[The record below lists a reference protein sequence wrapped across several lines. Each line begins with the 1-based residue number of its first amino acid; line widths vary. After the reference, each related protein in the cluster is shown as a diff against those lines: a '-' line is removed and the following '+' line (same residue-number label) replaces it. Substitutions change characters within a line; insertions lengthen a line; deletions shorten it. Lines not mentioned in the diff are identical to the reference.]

1 MKTQLIK
8 LIPRIALLSALL
20 IVTTAASAHAQSLAN
35 RARFTIPFDFAFGEK
50 KLPAGKYAVGRA
62 VQSSNDIMMSI
73 SDDNGRMKAIVLSNA
88 VMKLDSVKKN
98 TLVFHRYGDQYF
110 LVQVWAAGA
119 ETGRQFPTSKLEREV
134 KKQGH
139 LAVVLVRTDGGLTG
153 WE

>member
-20 IVTTAASAHAQSLAN
+20 ILTTAGSAHAQSLAN
-35 RARFTIPFDFAFGEK
+35 RPRFNIPFDFAFGEK
-50 KLPAGKYAVGRA
+50 KLPAGKYAIGRA
-62 VQSSNDIMMSI
+62 LQNSDDIAMSI
-73 SDDNGRMKAIVLSNA
+73 SDDNGRSKAIVLSNSIT
-88 VMKLDSVKKN
+88 KLDGVKKN

-119 ETGRQFPTSKLEREV
+119 ATGREFPTSKLEREI

-139 LAVVLVRTDGGLTG
+139 VAVVRVRIDR
-153 WE
+153 